1 MYGLDVGMIIFVGIY
16 LGIAALCF
24 IAAGRKLYKK
34 LTKKKR
40 PKLTLIQGGKKDNGP
55 YGKSR

>member
-1 MYGLDVGMIIFVGIY
+1 MYGLDAGMIIFVGIY

-40 PKLTLIQGGKKDNGP
+40 PKLTLIQGGKKDSGP
-55 YGKSR
+55 YK